1 MKLNMLSASDFIL
14 SRIPKR
20 FGFGAKFFMAMAV
33 IASFSSCKKESEIG
47 VDILP
52 QDDMIN
58 LSSSDSFP
66 ILAYT
71 VREDSLRSDE
81 SPIVQI
87 GTVHDAIFGI
97 TNAGLYTQLTI
108 PNSQQNITFGTN
120 PVLDSAELW
129 LKYDFDYYGDTL
141 IPQTFNVYQMTE
153 VLVRDSAYYS
163 NQTKSYYPQAIGSA
177 TFNPHPRTETI
188 SNTDTLPSF
197 LKIKIDNSFA
207 QLIMNE
213 SNGSNLANNTAFQAF
228 MNGFYIEPSNPSLS
242 PGQGALLRFNLLD
255 SLTRFTMFYHN
266 SADTTKFSFV
276 VNSSTAYFSH
286 FSHDY
291 SSSTNDIVNQLNNPG
306 TAAASEIYIQSCAGL
321 KTRIE
326 FPAIDSLRNLGYPI
340 AINKA
345 ELVFKCDQSTY
356 SADFPFNKQLY
367 VVSVDSV
374 GKQHIITDMLENS
387 VYFGGSLNTTTNEY
401 RLNIARYLQAVLSGE
416 ETDEALFL
424 KELYGVEQGR
434 RAVIGSPGSASY
446 KMYLHL
452 IYTRI
457 N

>member
-1 MKLNMLSASDFIL
+1 
-14 SRIPKR
+14 
-20 FGFGAKFFMAMAV
+20 MALAV
-33 IASFSSCKKESEIG
+33 IASISSCRKESEIG

-52 QDDMIN
+52 QDDLIDLN
-58 LSSSDSFP
+58 SSDAFP

-71 VREDSLRSDE
+71 VAEDSLRSDE

-87 GTVHDAIFGI
+87 GTVYDEIFGI
-97 TNAGLYTQLTI
+97 TTAGLYTQLSI

-129 LKYDFDYYGDTL
+129 LKYDFDFYGDTL
-141 IPQTFNVYQMTE
+141 IPQTFNVYQMTQTI
-153 VLVRDSAYYS
+153 VRDSAYYS

-177 TFNPHPRTETI
+177 TFDPHPRTETV

-213 SNGSNLANNTAFQAF
+213 SNGANLANNAAFQAF

-242 PGQGALLRFNLLD
+242 LGQGALLRFNLLD

-266 SADTTKFSFV
+266 STDTTKFSFV
-276 VNSSTAYFSH
+276 INSSTAYFSH
-286 FSHDY
+286 FTHNY
-291 SSSTNDIVNQLNNPG
+291 SLANRDIQNQLSNPG
-306 TAAASEIYIQSCAGL
+306 TAAATEVYVQSCGGL

-326 FPAIDSLRNLGYPI
+326 FPALDSLRNLGYPI

-345 ELVFKCDQSTY
+345 ELVFKCDPALAS
-356 SADFPFNKQLY
+356 DNFPLNKQLY
-367 VVSVDSV
+367 VVSVDST
-374 GKQHIITDMLENS
+374 GAQHLITDMLENS
-387 VYFGGSLNTTTNEY
+387 VYFGGSLNTTTSEY
-401 RLNIARYLQAVLSGE
+401 RLNIARYLQAVISGE

-424 KELYGVEQGR
+424 KEIYGVEQGR
-434 RAVIGSPGSASY
+434 RAVIGSPGSAQY